1 MQMTVR
7 TPQSTRRWKKASA
20 GSGAVSRPAFD
31 SDGPVLQIHPHRHP
45 ISEAVQCGPEK
56 NGVGDGGSAQD
67 HPRRPR
73 VQVAG
78 HGLQRADAAS
88 HLHL

>member
-1 MQMTVR
+1 MA
-7 TPQSTRRWKKASA
+7 PSFS
-20 GSGAVSRPAFD
+20 
-31 SDGPVLQIHPHRHP
+31 IHPHRHP

-78 HGLQRADAAS
+78 HGLQRADAAA